1 MALSG
6 GHWDTLAEVLK
17 LTLPTLIRGVVD
29 EDVKRGNPVD
39 ILPFAQANHTGEL
52 IRWLRESTTAESDVT
67 NIGIGGQT
75 VFSEGVTYDVKEAT
89 LRIKYIMRK
98 LDKYVPSIHGT
109 MNDYEE
115 TLAKEIMRG
124 MTKKL
129 GDAIIYDD
137 FTYDGSSLQMD
148 GLHAQAALNAGEAW
162 DIDQGEAALS
172 LENMRIL
179 SDELKHGYDF
189 WLMPF
194 RLARHIDRAYM
205 EKGLTGLKADTA
217 GTMGM
222 IQWATNEAG
231 GRTTFF
237 DGKPIIRSDFMV
249 AEQKNTGVGSNARA
263 KYSSDTR
270 MYSIFAVLRGQSSL
284 AEEDPGLKIAFGK
297 TEGEGDFFNM
307 EFFDK
312 LETEFHFALDP
323 CATAKNAK
331 CKLFFSKKADGLT
344 RPWTGHGAV
353 FVNPPYGR
361 KIGEWVRKGYK
372 EAGEGETVVMLLP
385 ARTDTRWWHEWV
397 MKAHEIRFV
406 QS

>member
-52 IRWLRESTTAESDVT
+52 IRWLREETTAESDVA

-75 VFSEGVTYDVKEAT
+75 VFTEGVTYAVKEAT

-109 MNDYEE
+109 VNDYEE

-124 MTKKL
+124 MTKNL
-129 GDAIIYDD
+129 GNDIVYDD

-148 GLHAQAALNAGEAW
+148 GLHATAALNAGEAW

-249 AEQKNTGVGSNARA
+249 AEQANTGVGSDARA
-263 KYSSDTR
+263 KYSSGTKQ
-270 MYSIFAVLRGQSSL
+270 YSIFAILRGQSSL
-284 AEEDPGLKIAFGK
+284 AEEDPGLKVAFGK
-297 TEGEGDFFNM
+297 TMNDGDFWNM

-312 LETEFHFALDP
+312 LENYIGQAMRLASYTELVP
-323 CATAKNAK
+323 G
-331 CKLFFSKKADGLT
+331 SKFCVGRIFDIT
-344 RPWTGHGAV
+344 DVAV
-353 FVNPPYGR
+353 LV
-361 KIGEWVRKGYK
+361 
-372 EAGEGETVVMLLP
+372 
-385 ARTDTRWWHEWV
+385 
-397 MKAHEIRFV
+397 
-406 QS
+406 